1 MKTIVQLTPTGG
13 LKALFRLRIFAI
25 IGQLT
30 VIFLATLGLSLNLPL
45 TPMLFT
51 VALLALWNMAV
62 YWRLRKPWAATHLE
76 IFLNLAVDSTVLTF
90 LLYWAGGASNP
101 FVFIYLV
108 PIAIAAAILPVR
120 QVWAMSLMCV
130 AFYSF
135 LMLFYTP
142 LPPVPERF
150 GGDFNLHVFGMWVNF
165 MLSAVLMAVFVAGL
179 AGAARRKDRSLSLAR
194 EEALNNEKIVAL
206 GTLAAGVAHE
216 ISTPLSTMTV
226 LVDELIDS
234 RRGDEALQPNLEL
247 VRKQIDVCKERLK
260 DLLASAGHTRSEG
273 GHAMTLRGFCDRLL
287 DRWRVVRPEIE
298 LEVSYKESFQDVTIL
313 AEQTLAQSITNL
325 LNNAAD
331 ASLENGGRRITVV
344 FSSADQR
351 LEILID
357 DEGKGIT
364 QAQIDQAG
372 RAFFSTKGS
381 GFGIGLVLANASLG
395 RLGGE
400 VLLKGAPMQGTRT
413 EIRLPLRDLMINP

>member
-1 MKTIVQLTPTGG
+1 ML
-13 LKALFRLRIFAI
+13 
-25 IGQLT
+25 LT
-30 VIFLATLGLSLNLPL
+30 VAFLA
-45 TPMLFT
+45 M
-51 VALLALWNMAV
+51 WNMAV

-76 IFLNLAVDSTVLTF
+76 IFLNLAVDNTVLTL

-108 PIAIAAAILPVR
+108 PIAIAAAALPAR
-120 QVWAMSLMCV
+120 HVWAMSLMCA
-130 AFYSF
+130 AFYSC

-150 GGDFNLHVFGMWVNF
+150 GGDFNLHVIGMWVNF
-165 MLSAVLMAVFVAGL
+165 ILSAVLMAVFVAGI
-179 AGAARRKDRSLSLAR
+179 AGAVRQKDRSLSKAR

-226 LVDELIDS
+226 VVDELIDS
-234 RRGDEALQPNLEL
+234 LRGDEALSPDLDL
-247 VRKQIDVCKERLK
+247 LRKQIDVCKERLR

-273 GHAMTLRGFCDRLL
+273 GHAMPLRGFCDRLL
-287 DRWRVVRPEIE
+287 DRWQVIRPEIE
-298 LEVSYKESFQDVTIL
+298 LTVSYKEPFQDVTIL

-331 ASLENGGRRITVV
+331 ASLENGSEHIAVV
-344 FSSADQR
+344 LYSADQR

-364 QAQIDQAG
+364 QAQTEQAS
-372 RAFFSTKGS
+372 RAFFSTKRS

-400 VLLKGAPMQGTRT
+400 VLLKGAPKQGTRT
-413 EIRLPLRDLMINP
+413 EISLPLRDLIISS